1 MAQGCII
8 AMGGGGFSSHPHDSL
23 LEQYLLSAAESDR
36 PRVCF
41 LPTASG
47 DSDYYI
53 VKFYA
58 AFGRLRSLPTH
69 LSLFR
74 RQHDDLRSLLLEQDV
89 IYVGGGNTANMLAA
103 WRVHGL
109 PDILQEASAQGVVLC
124 GLSAGSVCWY
134 EAGVTDSFGPQ
145 LSPISNCLG
154 FLSGSHCP
162 HYDSEPGRRPAFQD
176 LVARGELPDG
186 IAADDG
192 VALKYVDGQLVEVV
206 SSRAAS
212 RAWRVTRDN
221 EKIREEEVVPRYL
234 GSAPSPGPSR

>member
-1 MAQGCII
+1 MRQACII
-8 AMGGGGFSSHPHDSL
+8 AMGGGGFSSDPDNSL
-23 LEQYLLSAAESDR
+23 LEQYLLSAVESER

-47 DSDYYI
+47 DSDNYI
-53 VKFYA
+53 VKFYT
-58 AFGRLRSLPTH
+58 AFSRLRSIPTH

-74 RQHDDLRSLLLEQDV
+74 RQHHDLRSLLLDQDV

-109 PDILQEASAQGVVLC
+109 PDILREAWMRGILLC

-145 LSPISNCLG
+145 LRPINNGLG

-162 HYDSEPGRRPAFQD
+162 HYDSERGRRPAFQK
-176 LVARGELPDG
+176 LIARGDLPAG

-192 VALKYVDGQLVEVV
+192 VALKYIDGQLVEVV

-212 RAWRVTRDN
+212 RAWRVARVEN
-221 EKIREEEVVPRYL
+221 EVREEELVPKYL
-234 GSAPSPGPSR
+234 GADEPR